1 LDNGVRDMMAKG
13 NAAMDDERDHP
24 KSKIPDIER

>member
-1 LDNGVRDMMAKG
+1 LDNGVRDMMAKD

-24 KSKIPDIER
+24 KSKNPDIER